1 MTDAITAFRA
11 DIPQEALDDL
21 RLRLRRTRWP
31 EPQTVGD
38 WSQGVPLAVMR
49 DLCAYWADGYDWR
62 RCEATLNA
70 LPQFTTAIDGLSIHF
85 IHVRSPRPDALP
97 LILTH
102 GWPGSV
108 LEFMKVIGPL
118 TDPAAHGA
126 PDAPA
131 FHVVVPSLPGYG
143 FSGKPT
149 ATGWGVETIARSWIQ
164 LMRRLSYDRFAA
176 QGGDWGAA
184 VTTAIAMAAPPECI
198 GVHLNMPLVFPEES
212 DFADLT
218 PAEAKTVERMQYY
231 QEHDSGYAKL
241 QGTRPQ
247 TIGYGL
253 ADSPA
258 AQAAWIYEKFQA
270 WTDNRGLPEEALT
283 RDEMLDVISLY
294 WLTNSGASS
303 GRLYWES
310 ANAFQPCR
318 LDLPVGVSIFAQE
331 IFRPSRRWAER
342 SYPRLIHWNELD
354 AGGHF
359 AAFEQP
365 ALFVAELRACFAAMQ
380 A

>member
-1 MTDAITAFRA
+1 MTAAITPFRVA
-11 DIPQEALDDL
+11 IPQEALDDL
-21 RLRLRRTRWP
+21 RHRLSRTRWP
-31 EPQTVGD
+31 EAQTVAD
-38 WSQGVPLAVMR
+38 WSQGVPLETLR
-49 DLCAYWADGYDWR
+49 DLCAYWAAGYDWQ
-62 RCEATLNA
+62 RCEAALNA
-70 LPQFTTAIDGLSIHF
+70 LPQFTTLIDDLSIHF
-85 IHVRSPRPDALP
+85 IHVRSSRPDALP

-118 TDPAAHGA
+118 TDPAAYGA
-126 PDAPA
+126 PDAQA
-131 FHVVVPSLPGYG
+131 FHVVIPSLPGYG
-143 FSGKPT
+143 FSDKPRT
-149 ATGWGVETIARSWIQ
+149 TGWGVEKIADAWIQ
-164 LMRRLSYDRFAA
+164 LMRRLGYARFVA

-198 GVHLNMPLVFPEES
+198 GVHLNMPLVFPVES

-218 PAEAKTVERMQYY
+218 PAEAKTVERMKYY
-231 QEHDSGYAKL
+231 QDHDSAYAKL

-247 TIGYGL
+247 TLGYGL
-253 ADSPA
+253 SDSPVG
-258 AQAAWIYEKFQA
+258 QAAWIYEKFQA
-270 WTDNRGLPEEALT
+270 WTDNRGAAEDALT

-303 GRLYWES
+303 ARLYWES
-310 ANAFQPCR
+310 ANAFQAR
-318 LDLPVGVSIFAQE
+318 QLDLPVGVSIFAEE

-342 SYPRLIHWNELD
+342 IYTRLVHWNELD

-365 ALFVAELRACFAAMQ
+365 TLFVQELRACFKLMAG
-380 A
+380 